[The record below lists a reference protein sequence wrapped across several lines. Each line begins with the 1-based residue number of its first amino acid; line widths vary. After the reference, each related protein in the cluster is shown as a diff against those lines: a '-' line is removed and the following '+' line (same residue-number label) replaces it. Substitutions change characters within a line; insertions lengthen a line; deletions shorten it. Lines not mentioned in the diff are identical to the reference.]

1 MGIKT
6 GMAKLKKNKSQIK
19 NLVDKVFLFLVTTH
33 KIIQLKSCR
42 IY

>member
-6 GMAKLKKNKSQIK
+6 GMAKLKKNKPQIK
-19 NLVDKVFLFLVTTH
+19 NLVYKVFLFLVTTY